1 MRAVA
6 LPTCSIGGLSVFEMT
21 LSDAAELQRF
31 FEENPAYFQNVLGHA
46 PGPGDAH
53 EELTEPLP
61 DGWSYSEQIRLG
73 WRDAGGRLVA
83 MANVTSDLLASGVW
97 QLGLFIVATARHGN
111 GEAQMLYREL
121 EAWMAA
127 NGAAWVRLG
136 VVLGN
141 ARAERFWE
149 RQGFGDVRRRL
160 DVVMGQRSNT
170 LRVMAKPLTGQSIE
184 AYLQLVARD
193 RADAP

>member
-1 MRAVA
+1 
-6 LPTCSIGGLSVFEMT
+6 
-21 LSDAAELQRF
+21 
-31 FEENPAYFQNVLGHA
+31 
-46 PGPGDAH
+46 
-53 EELTEPLP
+53 
-61 DGWSYSEQIRLG
+61 
-73 WRDAGGRLVA
+73 

-97 QLGLFIVATARHGN
+97 QLGLFIVATARHGI